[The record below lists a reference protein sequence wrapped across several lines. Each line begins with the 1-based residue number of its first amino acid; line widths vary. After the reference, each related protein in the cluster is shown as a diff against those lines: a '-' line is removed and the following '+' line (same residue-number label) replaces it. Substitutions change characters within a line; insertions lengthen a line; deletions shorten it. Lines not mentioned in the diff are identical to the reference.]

1 MAFVL
6 DASVALGWVVARQAS
21 AYSGRMRLRAR
32 REPYHAPALW
42 RLEVVNA
49 LRSLERRRAISADA
63 AATAADILERMQP
76 VVHEGAMALAD
87 LLRLARKFDLSAYDA
102 SYLALALELRMPIA
116 CSDGPLKAALGRA
129 GVKLA

>member
-6 DASVALGWVVARQAS
+6 DASVAVGWVVARQAT
-21 AYSGRMRLRAR
+21 AYSRGIRLRAR

-49 LRSLERRRAISADA
+49 LRSLERRRAMSPDA
-63 AATAADILERMQP
+63 AGAAIDILDRMRP
-76 VVHEGAMALAD
+76 DIHEATMPLVE

-102 SYLALALELRMPIA
+102 NYLALALELKMPIA
-116 CSDGPLKAALGRA
+116 CGDGPLKTALAKA

>member
-6 DASVALGWVVARQAS
+6 DASIALGWVVGRQAS
-21 AYSGRMRLRAR
+21 AYSGRIRLRAR

-49 LRSLERRRAISADA
+49 LRSLERRRAIAAEASAIA
-63 AATAADILERMQP
+63 VGILERMQP
-76 VVHEGAMALAD
+76 VIHETSLSLAE
-87 LLRLARKFDLSAYDA
+87 LLQLARRHDLSAYDA
-102 SYLALALELRMPIA
+102 TYLALALELKMPLA
-116 CSDGPLKAALGRA
+116 CGDGALRAALPRA

>member
-6 DASVALGWVVARQAS
+6 DASIAVGWVVARQAT
-21 AYSGRMRLRAR
+21 AYGRAMRLRAR

-49 LRSLERRRAISADA
+49 LRSLERRRAISSEAADA
-63 AATAADILERMQP
+63 AIDILDRMQP
-76 VVHEGAMALAD
+76 VIHEAAMPLAE
-87 LLRLARKFDLSAYDA
+87 LLRLARKFDLSSYDA
-102 SYLALALELRMPIA
+102 NYLVLALELRLPVA
-116 CSDGPLKAALGRA
+116 CGDGPLKGALAKA

>member
-6 DASVALGWVVARQAS
+6 DASVAIGWVVGRQAT
-21 AYSGRMRLRAR
+21 AYSKALRLRAR

-49 LRSLERRRAISADA
+49 VRTLERRRAIAREA
-63 AATAADILERMQP
+63 AEVAVDILDRMQP
-76 VVHEGAMALAD
+76 VFHEVAMPLAD
-87 LLRLARKFDLSAYDA
+87 LLALARKFDLSAYDA
-102 SYLALALELRMPIA
+102 SYLALALELKLPVA
-116 CSDGPLKAALGRA
+116 CSDRPLRSVLARA

>member
-6 DASVALGWVVARQAS
+6 DASVAVGWVVARQAS
-21 AYSGRMRLRAR
+21 AYSRALRLRAR

-49 LRSLERRRAISADA
+49 LRSLERRRAISSDA
-63 AATAADILERMQP
+63 AATAIDILERMQP
-76 VVHEGAMALAD
+76 IMHEATMPLAD
-87 LLRLARKFDLSAYDA
+87 LLRLARKFDLSSYEAN
-102 SYLALALELRMPIA
+102 YLALALELQMPIA
-116 CSDGPLKAALGRA
+116 CGDGPLRAVLAKA

>member
-21 AYSGRMRLRAR
+21 AYSRRMRLRAR

-42 RLEVVNA
+42 RLEAVNA
-49 LRSLERRRAISADA
+49 LRSLERRRALSADA
-63 AATAADILERMQP
+63 ADTAIDILSRMQP
-76 VVHEGAMALAD
+76 VIHEAAMPPAD
-87 LLRLARKFDLSAYDA
+87 LLRLARRFDLSAYDA

-116 CSDGPLKAALGRA
+116 CSDGALKSVLGKA
-129 GVKLA
+129 GIRLA

>member
-21 AYSGRMRLRAR
+21 TYGRRMRLRAR
-32 REPYHAPALW
+32 REPYHAPGLW
-42 RLEVVNA
+42 RLEVANA
-49 LRSLERRRAISADA
+49 LRSLERRRNLSSDAADA
-63 AATAADILERMQP
+63 AIDILSRMQP
-76 VVHEGAMALAD
+76 VIHEATMPLVD
-87 LLRLARKFDLSAYDA
+87 LLRLARKYDLSSYAA

-116 CSDGPLKAALGRA
+116 CGDGALKSVLTKA